1 VDKIKGV
8 FVSNDYLASF
18 SGARE
23 INTNVDPIKGVN
35 IIKPVKGKQ
44 AYATFGV
51 GVTTQELNDALAKS
65 GLMTMGAA
73 HGEVTVAGG
82 WGQAAGHGPLTS
94 TYGLGV
100 DQVVEYHV
108 ITPDGRL
115 RIANSVSEPDLF
127 WALRGG
133 GGGKHIRN

>member
-1 VDKIKGV
+1 VIQ
-8 FVSNDYLASF
+8 
-18 SGARE
+18 
-23 INTNVDPIKGVN
+23 PIPGQ
-35 IIKPVKGKQ
+35 Q
-44 AYATFGV
+44 AYVSFGA
-51 GVTTQELNDALAKS
+51 GVTTQELNDALAPS

-100 DQVVEYHV
+100 DQVVEYQV

-133 GGGKHIRN
+133 GGGTFGIVVQSTSKPQSKVMLSRAS